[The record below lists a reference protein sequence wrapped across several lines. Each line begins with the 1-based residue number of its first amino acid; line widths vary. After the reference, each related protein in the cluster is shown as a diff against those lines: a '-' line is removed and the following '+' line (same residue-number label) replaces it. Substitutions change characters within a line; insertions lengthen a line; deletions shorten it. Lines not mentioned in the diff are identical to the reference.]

1 MSIFLFI
8 KNGYNRVKYNRA
20 KNKPI
25 LEKARKIKNDS
36 FKLSKALDNLGVIN
50 YVGNDGLVYG
60 IFNDQNFIF
69 NCDFSIQCNEKFISH
84 DNFIIHSNRVQ
95 SALNVNSYEKDLF
108 TKAIIEKIEKTQK
121 EKIHLMDSFLFI
133 ENKLKESINDLVFQ
147 EYINE
152 INNLFDLKYDMEKNI
167 FYCSSVFKTKSYIT
181 SSYIS
186 IEFILR
192 IFDDHPHQVNII
204 FPDREKKSIEI
215 KKTDDVKHSLCMA
228 IVPYLLKKEGC
239 DLLGINSVDEF
250 SEDLYN
256 NLKLLCY

>member
-36 FKLSKALDNLGVIN
+36 FKLSKALDNLDVIN

-69 NCDFSIQCNEKFISH
+69 NCDFSIPCNEKFISH
-84 DNFIIHSNRVQ
+84 DDFIIRSNRVQ

-108 TKAIIEKIEKTQK
+108 TKAIIEKTPK

-133 ENKLKESINDLVFQ
+133 ENKLKESIDGLVFH

-152 INNLFDLKYDMEKNI
+152 INSLFDLKYDTEKNI
-167 FYCSSVFKTKSYIT
+167 FYCSSVFKIKSYIAG
-181 SSYIS
+181 SYIS

-192 IFDDHPHQVNII
+192 IFDDYPHQVNII
-204 FPDREKKSIEI
+204 FSDREKKSIEI
-215 KKTDDVKHSLCMA
+215 KKNDDVKHSFCMA
-228 IVPYLLKKEGC
+228 IAPYLLKKEGC

-250 SEDLYN
+250 NEDLYN